1 MSKIT
6 YDRVYVWQ
14 APVRMYH
21 WVNAVCVFVLIA
33 TGLVIGNPP
42 AFVSTREASD
52 VHWFAWVRFLHFTAA
67 YVMSFAFLVRIYWLF
82 KGNQYSRWTAFLAT
96 NWARLRTQWQEAL
109 DVLRV
114 DILQFQKKP
123 VDYVGHNGLAAA
135 SYFFVFLATAFQIVT
150 GAALYAPMSTF
161 WLPHLFGWVSP
172 MMGGDQVVRL
182 WHHAFAWVFIIFSMI
197 HLYLTIFHDMTESR
211 SEISSMITGVRF
223 VERKSE

>member
-1 MSKIT
+1 MSRIT

-52 VHWFAWVRFLHFTAA
+52 VHWFAWVRFLHFIAA

-96 NWARLRTQWQEAL
+96 NWTRLRTQWQEAL

-114 DILQFQKKP
+114 DILQFHKKP

-135 SYFFVFLATAFQIVT
+135 TYFFVFLATAFQIVT

>member
-1 MSKIT
+1 MAKTT

-21 WVNAVCVFVLIA
+21 WVNAACVFVLIA

-42 AFVSTREASD
+42 AFMSTREASD
-52 VHWFAWVRFLHFTAA
+52 AYWFGWIRFLHFTAA
-67 YVMSFAFLVRIYWLF
+67 YGMSFAFLVRIYWLF
-82 KGNQYSRWTAFLAT
+82 KGNEYSRWTAFLPT
-96 NWARLRTQWQEAL
+96 TWARLRTQWREAVN
-109 DVLRV
+109 VLRV
-114 DILQFQKKP
+114 DILQIEKQP
-123 VDYVGHNGLAAA
+123 IDYVGHNGLAAA
-135 SYFFVFLATAFQIVT
+135 SYFFVFLATAFQITT

-172 MMGGDQVVRL
+172 LMGGDNLVRM

-211 SEISSMITGVRF
+211 SEISSIITGVRF